1 MKVIIAGSR
10 TFNDYPKL
18 KKKLDSILKNQK
30 DILKNH
36 SKLVKMGGILVYV
49 TCSIFPSENNFQI
62 EEFLNSEKGKNFNLI
77 SEQNISPHKSGFDGF
92 YIAKLERVC

>member
-1 MKVIIAGSR
+1 MKRNPDSKWKIDKIK
-10 TFNDYPKL
+10 FN
-18 KKKLDSILKNQK
+18 SILKDQK
-30 DILKNH
+30 EILKNH
-36 SKLVKMGGILVYV
+36 SKLVKMGGFLIYV